1 MFIHKIKNYKIIQL
15 GNKGFTLIEMLV
27 TLGIVTLL
35 STMILAYS
43 RKSESVS
50 NLVREGNRIVFE
62 IQEAKNSAMLTLQK
76 DNLGEKRICGW
87 GIHFDQDLK
96 NSFIVFQDFCIADT
110 GDLEGSGDYDEEGE
124 MVETIELLKNVEIF
138 ETNVSSIVFVP
149 PEPKII
155 FKPELFGSEEASI
168 KIGLKERQDQ
178 YFEIRVSPVGQIYK
192 QLITNQ

>member
-1 MFIHKIKNYKIIQL
+1 M
-15 GNKGFTLIEMLV
+15 
-27 TLGIVTLL
+27 
-35 STMILAYS
+35 
-43 RKSESVS
+43 
-50 NLVREGNRIVFE
+50 
-62 IQEAKNSAMLTLQK
+62 
-76 DNLGEKRICGW
+76 
-87 GIHFDQDLK
+87 
-96 NSFIVFQDFCIADT
+96 ADS